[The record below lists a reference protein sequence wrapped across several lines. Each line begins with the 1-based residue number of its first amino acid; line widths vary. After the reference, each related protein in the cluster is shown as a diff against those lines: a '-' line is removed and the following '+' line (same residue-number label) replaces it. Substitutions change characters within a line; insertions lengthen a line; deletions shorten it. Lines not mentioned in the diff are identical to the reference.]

1 MSIHKARAL
10 LLYDQK
16 NYQNAISEF
25 RQALKEDPEDSQAHR
40 LLAMSLSLE
49 GQHKEAIREIKYLL
63 GKYPNDEDVLH
74 VAGLIHFNNKRDGD
88 AEKFIKA
95 SLAIFPDHAD
105 GHLILSYIA
114 ERREKWKQM
123 RDHAQAALNLE
134 PEHVRALIALA
145 RAKSELSDQ
154 KGARLALESALAIE
168 PNDAQAHAH
177 LGRLL
182 LDLGDRTGAR
192 EHLRESLRLD
202 PNCSDALEGFIES
215 LRAKNIFY
223 FWFISFVWAM
233 TRGPARFI
241 AFLRIGHPI
250 LLALVLT
257 FWLFVWT
264 VRELATLSLRFDK
277 DVRHYLPPDFKTR
290 NTRNLIV
297 IACIFGF
304 FFTTGT
310 YTSVRQETYKTQSL
324 KILTAAKDK
333 SKAKEVEAELFDK
346 AYKEFVSSSF
356 SFIFDL
362 DELNAIYD
370 YELKQ
375 RPQNKYRLALIALWL
390 GMGSRGRVV
399 RGDEVVYFKQ
409 ALSLANEIG
418 DRNLSAY
425 VQAQIAYSQGKT
437 NEQPG
442 QPKWL
447 SAKQANFD

>member
-250 LLALVLT
+250 LLALVLM

-297 IACIFGF
+297 IGCIFGF
-304 FFTTGT
+304 FIGMGA
-310 YTSVRQETYKTQSL
+310 YSDYQKVNQIKSL
-324 KILTAAKDK
+324 KLLSTARDQ
-333 SKAKEVEAELFDK
+333 SKAKEVEGELFDK

-390 GMGSRGRVV
+390 GMESRGRVV

-447 SAKQANFD
+447 STKQANFD

>member
-10 LLYDQK
+10 LLYEQR

-25 RQALKEDPEDSQAHR
+25 RQALKEDPEDGQAHR

-134 PEHVRALIALA
+134 PEHVAALIALA

-202 PNCSDALEGFIES
+202 PTCSDALEGFIES

-233 TRGPARFI
+233 TRGPARYI
-241 AFLRIGHPI
+241 AYLRLGHPI
-250 LLALVLT
+250 LLALVIL

-290 NTRNLIV
+290 NTRNLLV
-297 IACIFGF
+297 ISCIFGLF
-304 FFTTGT
+304 IGMGA
-310 YTSVRQETYKTQSL
+310 YGDYQKATQIKSL
-324 KILTAAKDK
+324 KLLTTARDQ

-346 AYKEFVSSSF
+346 AYKEFVSSSY

-370 YELKQ
+370 FELKQ
-375 RPQNKYRLALIALWL
+375 RPQNKYRLALIGLWL

-399 RGDEVVYFKQ
+399 KGDEVVYFRQ
-409 ALSLANEIG
+409 ALTLANEIG

-425 VQAQIAYSQGKT
+425 IQAQIAYSQGKT
-437 NEQPG
+437 DKQPG

-447 SAKQANFD
+447 SAKQANLD